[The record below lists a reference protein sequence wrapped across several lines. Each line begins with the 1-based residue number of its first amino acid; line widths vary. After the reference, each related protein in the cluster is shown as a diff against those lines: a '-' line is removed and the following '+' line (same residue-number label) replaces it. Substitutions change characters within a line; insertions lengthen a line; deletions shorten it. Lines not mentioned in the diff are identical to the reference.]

1 MRRENTMKMDQQLAT
16 EAKAIVALAFRNG
29 PIENL
34 HAGVEC
40 PACKED
46 PNVSHISQTEMKA
59 LMKSA
64 VDRVYKLLWLKGHDP
79 DAYQEQIA
87 FGSRYTSRWDEPKI
101 TR

>member
-1 MRRENTMKMDQQLAT
+1 M
-16 EAKAIVALAFRNG
+16 
-29 PIENL
+29 
-34 HAGVEC
+34 

-64 VDRVYKLLWLKGHDP
+64 VDRVYKLLWLKDHDP